1 MSATAASTTRQ
12 YLDRVRAQVDE
23 ELDRLLPPADEF
35 PASVHRAMRH
45 SVFAGGKRLR
55 PILCIEAGKLF
66 QGNESAIL
74 PRACAL
80 EMIHTYSLIH
90 DDLPALDNDD
100 LRRGRPS
107 CHRAF
112 GEDIAI
118 LAGDALQ
125 ALAFETLSRSGPPED
140 SLKLQAIY
148 ELAQAAGTRSGMV
161 GGQVADLEAEDGRVD
176 AARLDYIHASKTG
189 ALIRMAARM
198 GAICSGAGADDLVR
212 ITVYG
217 EKAGL
222 AFQIADDLLDE
233 ISSTQDLG
241 KTAGKDRK
249 QNKATYPAFYGI
261 EASRRKAL
269 DLAEQASA
277 ALKIYGERAQ
287 RLCDLAYYLAERT
300 S

>member
-1 MSATAASTTRQ
+1 
-12 YLDRVRAQVDE
+12 
-23 ELDRLLPPADEF
+23 
-35 PASVHRAMRH
+35 
-45 SVFAGGKRLR
+45 
-55 PILCIEAGKLF
+55 
-66 QGNESAIL
+66 
-74 PRACAL
+74 
-80 EMIHTYSLIH
+80 
-90 DDLPALDNDD
+90 
-100 LRRGRPS
+100 
-107 CHRAF
+107 
-112 GEDIAI
+112 
-118 LAGDALQ
+118 
-125 ALAFETLSRSGPPED
+125 
-140 SLKLQAIY
+140 
-148 ELAQAAGTRSGMV
+148 
-161 GGQVADLEAEDGRVD
+161 DGRVD
-176 AARLDYIHASKTG
+176 ASRLDYIHASKTG

-198 GAICSGAGADDLVR
+198 GAICSGAEADDLIH

-269 DLAEQASA
+269 DLAKEASE
-277 ALKIYGERAQ
+277 ALKPYGERAQ